1 MATRKALK
9 AYLDTSVIVS
19 LILDREPPSSI
30 TKMLQDAQ
38 KNNYKLLI
46 SDLALLELTHLSQH
60 LGTDQRNKFES
71 ALRKL
76 LALDMVRLATP
87 KLEIGKLR
95 EKLQALELKDALH
108 LQAARNLGA
117 DFLVTRDNDLLK
129 LKIDSPKVVTPD
141 ELLRYHGEK
150 P

>member
-71 ALRKL
+71 ALRRRSIR
-76 LALDMVRLATP
+76 D
-87 KLEIGKLR
+87 
-95 EKLQALELKDALH
+95 DS
-108 LQAARNLGA
+108 
-117 DFLVTRDNDLLK
+117 VT
-129 LKIDSPKVVTPD
+129 S
-141 ELLRYHGEK
+141 
-150 P
+150 